1 MKKAVLFLF
10 AMALCAQVN
19 AQAIPDLLFDY
30 ILSNQGAGKI
40 IEFDINSGLQVQGYR
55 FISTNPLSGKL
66 NLETKSHN
74 KWKPTM
80 TISSSRVGIGT
91 ENPDATL
98 TVKGK
103 IHAEEVK
110 VDLNVPADYVFQ
122 KYFTGSSSL
131 NADYEL
137 LSLTQVEE
145 FIKTNHHLPDVPSAK
160 IIQEEGLL
168 LKEMTNLLL
177 QKVEELTLYT
187 IEQEK
192 RINLLE
198 SQLKENK

>member
-1 MKKAVLFLF
+1 MKKAVL
-10 AMALCAQVN
+10 
-19 AQAIPDLLFDY
+19 LLLLAVGFCSTMFSQPFNHL
-30 ILSNQGAGKI
+30 ISPQSAGNI

-55 FISTNPLSGKL
+55 FISTNALSGEL
-66 NLETKSHN
+66 NIETKTHN
-74 KWKPTM
+74 NWKSTM
-80 TISSSRVGIGT
+80 TFSGSRVGIGT

-98 TVKGK
+98 AVKGK

-122 KYFTGSSSL
+122 KYFTGTSSL
-131 NADYEL
+131 KADYEM
-137 LSLTQVEE
+137 LSLTEVEQ
-145 FIKTNHHLPDVPSAK
+145 FIKANHHLPDVPSAK
-160 IIQEEGLL
+160 TIQEEGLL

>member
-1 MKKAVLFLF
+1 MKKAVLFLLAVGF
-10 AMALCAQVN
+10 CSTMFSQPFN
-19 AQAIPDLLFDY
+19 HLL
-30 ILSNQGAGKI
+30 SPQSAGNI

-55 FISTNPLSGKL
+55 FISTNALSGEL
-66 NLETKSHN
+66 NLETKTHN
-74 KWKPTM
+74 NWKSTM
-80 TISSSRVGIGT
+80 TFSGSRVGIGT

-110 VDLNVPADYVFQ
+110 VDLNVPADYVFE
-122 KYFTGSSSL
+122 KYFTGISTL
-131 NADYEL
+131 KADYEM
-137 LSLTQVEE
+137 LSLSQVEQ
-145 FIKTNHHLPDVPSAK
+145 FIKANHHLPDVPSAK
-160 IIQEEGLL
+160 TIQEEGLL

-192 RINLLE
+192 RINTLE

>member
-1 MKKAVLFLF
+1 MKKAVL
-10 AMALCAQVN
+10 
-19 AQAIPDLLFDY
+19 LLLAVGFCSTMFSQPFNHL
-30 ILSNQGAGKI
+30 ISPQSAGNI

-55 FISTNPLSGKL
+55 FISTNALSGEL
-66 NLETKSHN
+66 NIETKTHN
-74 KWKPTM
+74 NWKSTM
-80 TISSSRVGIGT
+80 TFSGSRVGIGT

-98 TVKGK
+98 AVKGK

-122 KYFTGSSSL
+122 KYFTGTSSL
-131 NADYEL
+131 KADYEM
-137 LSLTQVEE
+137 LSLTEVEQ
-145 FIKTNHHLPDVPSAK
+145 FIKANHHLPDVPSAK
-160 IIQEEGLL
+160 TIQEEGLL